1 MTAFDEAWAVVKADT
16 GMWEEIYAPLLAQTT
31 GMGELS
37 SAHHFTDFVPTNFAR
52 RLIHPGLN
60 DSFLNPHKLEEEDYI
75 QALMENT
82 GDHGWDV
89 ERLMQAILE
98 DGFDPETFIGRTGRM
113 DPSFKAGGM
122 GIEAHEGRHR
132 LLALD
137 KLGAP
142 HVPYAGIFGNHYVDT
157 HEHPY
162 LFGRE
167 FEAVRS
173 PSAAYGMRNRRS
185 GEASPWGI
193 GGQLRGGKLMLPPSF
208 MYGREMVTGMGRLLP
223 VNDDG
228 TPLNVM
234 DEIQPIN
241 DKWQQRRKE
250 GPSWKVFHDD

>member
-1 MTAFDEAWAVVKADT
+1 MRAFDRAWDVVKADT
-16 GMWEEIYAPLLAQTT
+16 GMWDEIYAPLLAQTT

-60 DSFLNPHKLEEEDYI
+60 DSMLNPNKLEDEDYI
-75 QALMENT
+75 QALMENK

-98 DGFDPETFIGRTGRM
+98 NGFDPETSIGRTGRI
-113 DPSFKAGGM
+113 DPSFQAGGR

-142 HVPYAGIFGNHYVDT
+142 HVPYAGIFGNNYVDT
-157 HEHPY
+157 HKHPHP
-162 LFGRE
+162 FGRE
-167 FEAVRS
+167 FEATRS
-173 PSAAYGMRNRRS
+173 PSAG
-185 GEASPWGI
+185 GEASPWGV
-193 GGQLRGGKLMLPPSF
+193 GGQLRAGKVMIPPSF
-208 MYGREMVTGMGRLLP
+208 MYGREMVPGMGRLLP

-228 TPLNVM
+228 TSLNVM
-234 DEIQPIN
+234 DEIHSIN
-241 DKWQQRRKE
+241 DKWRQRRKE